1 MDQGRLVNNRQQPVG
16 LPRFTEVGFK
26 KITVPDD
33 VWDLVKTYYEE
44 NKDSPKKE
52 KWGKNNVF
60 TNNVEAPSYMVN
72 LPENGKLKERIF
84 EGLRPILE
92 EWSGVRR

>member
-1 MDQGRLVNNRQQPVG
+1 MDQGRLVNNKQQPVG

-44 NKDSPKKE
+44 NK
-52 KWGKNNVF
+52 
-60 TNNVEAPSYMVN
+60 
-72 LPENGKLKERIF
+72 
-84 EGLRPILE
+84 
-92 EWSGVRR
+92 